1 MATGIP
7 TNLAAFS
14 LSEVA
19 RLTGGVQLGGAATRV
34 VGVATDTRGDL
45 RGKLF
50 VALRGERFDGHQF
63 IERAVRQGAA
73 AVLAEDVPASVTG
86 VKVASALDALSLL
99 ARAHRRRWA
108 GRVIAVAGSAG
119 KTTTRSVSAALLGA
133 LLGERLHGSPGNLNN
148 RIGLPMVL
156 LGLEPT
162 HQLALLEVGTN
173 RSGEVAALTATC
185 EPDVCVLTLIDLE
198 HTEGLGGLDA
208 IEREEAAILRPEAE
222 LLLGNGDDERVAR
235 QLAAHPGRSLSYGFR
250 VDCDYC
256 IEQAEITAACVS
268 DIAVRRPNGSRVSFA
283 SPFVGAPGALACAAA
298 LALAEHEAR
307 RALDGPWIEAAL
319 RRPEAREPG
328 RLQPIELADDTLVL
342 DDSYNANPASMRAAL
357 TVARRVAD
365 LRGARLHVV
374 LGEMRELGP
383 WSVSEHR
390 KLRGFVA
397 AARPESTTAIGGDA
411 RELLDGAR
419 ATSFT
424 EDSNAAATAVLP
436 HVQPGDVV
444 LIKASRGVKAEL
456 VVQALID
463 ARGRK
468 L

>member
-1 MATGIP
+1 GTRGLSAHRAATVRFRRPQRGSPRVGDPAAGSKERLMATGIP

-73 AVLAEDVPASVTG
+73 AVLAEDVPTSVTG
-86 VKVASALDALSLL
+86 VKVASALDALGLL

-198 HTEGLGGLDA
+198 HTEGL
-208 IEREEAAILRPEAE
+208 
-222 LLLGNGDDERVAR
+222 
-235 QLAAHPGRSLSYGFR
+235 
-250 VDCDYC
+250 
-256 IEQAEITAACVS
+256 
-268 DIAVRRPNGSRVSFA
+268 
-283 SPFVGAPGALACAAA
+283 
-298 LALAEHEAR
+298 
-307 RALDGPWIEAAL
+307 
-319 RRPEAREPG
+319 
-328 RLQPIELADDTLVL
+328 
-342 DDSYNANPASMRAAL
+342 
-357 TVARRVAD
+357 
-365 LRGARLHVV
+365 
-374 LGEMRELGP
+374 
-383 WSVSEHR
+383 
-390 KLRGFVA
+390 
-397 AARPESTTAIGGDA
+397 
-411 RELLDGAR
+411 
-419 ATSFT
+419 
-424 EDSNAAATAVLP
+424 
-436 HVQPGDVV
+436 
-444 LIKASRGVKAEL
+444 
-456 VVQALID
+456 
-463 ARGRK
+463 
-468 L
+468 